1 MKMTQMKD
9 VDLSGQRVLIRE
21 DLNVPIKDGKVGS
34 DARIRASLPTIQ
46 HAHEA
51 GAMVMLMSHIGR
63 PIEGQYDEAFSLQP
77 VAEHLSALLDHPVRL
92 EKDWIDGVNGEA
104 GDIILCENVRFNVG
118 EKADDASLAK
128 KNGSLVRCFCHGCL
142 WDSSSCASIHTR
154 RGKICPDCLCGS
166 AACRRVRG
174 FRESS
179 V

>member
-128 KNGSLVRCFCHGCL
+128 KWQPCAMFLSWMPLGQLIVRKHPHTAWQNMPRLPVRVRCL
-142 WDSSSCASIHTR
+142 PQS
-154 RGKICPDCLCGS
+154 
-166 AACRRVRG
+166 
-174 FRESS
+174 
-179 V
+179 